1 MIYEN
6 TEGKKCTNEKVKL
19 KLGPIK
25 LGEFGSADY
34 SGSIL
39 KIPKEMQMR

>member
-1 MIYEN
+1 MRIQRE
-6 TEGKKCTNEKVKL
+6 KKCTNEKVKL

-25 LGEFGSADY
+25 LGEFGPADY